1 MTYLYTCI
9 TYSAFIFSLY
19 ATCLSTQPSTVIHFP
34 KEIHTQI
41 YCSINDIKA
50 HERLRITCTDWKK
63 ANDNFSKHFGFLRL
77 LRSLHNATKET
88 KTRILFY
95 AVYTN
100 DNHLAQHILEN
111 TNEHLHITVDNGR
124 CVLDP
129 YHYAQKKNNQAMLNL
144 FKKHLYN
151 QPHEKAQW
159 PQDKTEEKLLITAII
174 GDNIAFKKVLHTN
187 FSQENVYPQLGKKN
201 PTLPRYLHLKEAF
214 CVITQHDDDLCI
226 EPCMQWIQNNSQ
238 FTFLNISILDE
249 ALKKK
254 CSQVYTNILSK
265 YKGLNAIE
273 TWYINGI
280 KREQTL
286 KDKLLWNKG
295 WREPS
300 HYQETEKILN
310 SFGAQT
316 AQELQQ
322 QKAPG
327 QSLQTSHR

>member
-1 MTYLYTCI
+1 MEQSIVEHLPI
-9 TYSAFIFSLY
+9 
-19 ATCLSTQPSTVIHFP
+19 
-34 KEIHTQI
+34 EIHTHI
-41 YCSINDIKA
+41 YTSITDIKTQD
-50 HERLRITCTDWKK
+50 RLRGTCHYWKEIGDK
-63 ANDNFSKHFGFLRL
+63 FFAHSGLLQLLHRL
-77 LRSLHNATKET
+77 PQATKET

-129 YHYAQKKNNQAMLNL
+129 YHYAQKKNNEAMLNL
-144 FKKHLYN
+144 FKKALYD

-159 PQDKTEEKLLITAII
+159 PQDKKEKKLLITAII

-187 FSQENVYPQLGKKN
+187 FSQENVYPQLGIKN

-214 CVITQHDDDLCI
+214 CIITQHDDDLCI
-226 EPCMQWIQNNSQ
+226 EPCMEWIQNNPN
-238 FTFLNISILDE
+238 FLFLNVFLLDE

-254 CSQVYTNILSK
+254 CSQVYTHILTNHK
-265 YKGLNAIE
+265 NLNAIE

-286 KDKLLWNKG
+286 KDKILWNKG
-295 WREPS
+295 WREKS
-300 HYQETEKILN
+300 YYQEAEKILN